1 MHSSNDIFLI
11 TAAIVMTLSACS
23 SNAPSSGQTEAKD
36 AAAGPDTA
44 ASEPAAV
51 PVTKPV
57 TSGVAGDTPTTKE
70 NYAQAEWKKISL
82 VGYSCGDNCY
92 VEYTAQSE
100 SGDEM
105 TALCSANICGEW
117 ERAQK
122 LPSAFK
128 GKTAEVK
135 LGKATRAD
143 GGGNIVDE
151 YDNITEIRFP
161 K

>member
-1 MHSSNDIFLI
+1 MHMSNNTFLI
-11 TAAIVMTLSACS
+11 TAVIVMALSACS

-36 AAAGPDTA
+36 SAANPDA
-44 ASEPAAV
+44 ATSKPAAV
-51 PVTKPV
+51 PVTKPAS
-57 TSGVAGDTPTTKE
+57 SGVAGDTPITKE
-70 NYAQAEWKKISL
+70 NYDKAEWKKISL

-92 VEYTAQSE
+92 VEYTPQTE
-100 SGDEM
+100 SGGDM
-105 TALCSANICGEW
+105 TALCSAEICGEW

-122 LPSAFK
+122 LPAAFK